1 MNFLEILYLLRLS
14 RTSLGSA
21 ARESLVLSGQQQQS
35 ILTEGFGAPTP
46 AHTPNVPISC
56 RDCGMVRLGGVCS
69 SVVVAA
75 LIIYGGQFQL

>member
-21 ARESLVLSGQQQQS
+21 AHESLVLGGQQQS
-35 ILTEGFGAPTP
+35 ILTEGFGAPT

>member
-1 MNFLEILYLLRLS
+1 MNLLEILYLLRLS

-21 ARESLVLSGQQQQS
+21 ARESLVLGGQQQS
-35 ILTEGFGAPTP
+35 ILTEGFGAPSPTP
-46 AHTPNVPISC
+46 HTPNVPISC

>member
-1 MNFLEILYLLRLS
+1 MNLLEILYLLRLS

-21 ARESLVLSGQQQQS
+21 ARESLVLGRQQQS
-35 ILTEGFGAPTP
+35 ILTEGFWAPTP